1 MIIVVIMMMMMMMM
15 MMMIIIITTIIIIII
30 IIMMQGQA
38 NSKRNIIR
46 FKPPFSKNEA
56 TKIERYFLNL
66 VDKHFPRDHKFY
78 IFNRNNIKVTV
89 ACRILNWPSTHTT
102 EKSFTHLLTAKVEHV
117 TALRKQTALYKKNA

>member
-1 MIIVVIMMMMMMMM
+1 MIIVVIMMMMMM

-89 ACRILNWPSTHTT
+89 HA
-102 EKSFTHLLTAKVEHV
+102 E
-117 TALRKQTALYKKNA
+117 Y